1 MSQETTNSPQAAPGA
16 DSSTAPGFGA
26 GGVALT
32 PRQIIT
38 AMSGLVVAMLL
49 AQLDNMIV
57 APALPTIVG
66 DLGGLNHL
74 SWVVTGYILAS
85 AVATPIWGK
94 LGDLF
99 GHKNTFMASI
109 VLFLVGSALCGLS
122 QDMTQLVLFRAFQG
136 LGAGG
141 LMVGIMSV
149 LGILVPPRE
158 RGKYMGVMMAVM
170 PVSMIGGP
178 LVGGFITD
186 HVSWRWNFY
195 VNLPLGGL
203 ALFVI
208 WSTLHLTHQAR
219 RTEKVVI
226 DWWGISV
233 LTTWIVSLV
242 LAITWGGTQYP
253 WDSWQIVT
261 LFCVAA
267 VGLVVFVLIERTA
280 VEPVIG
286 LHLFRSRNFT
296 LSTVMGFVAG
306 FGMFGT
312 ITFLPQFQQFVQ
324 GQSATNSGL
333 LLMPMMLSLM
343 ATSLGG
349 GQFISRTG
357 RYKAFPIAG
366 TLLLGVGLYLFSTM
380 RVDTSTG
387 RSALFMVV
395 MGLGLGCLMQTT
407 NLIAQNSVELRDL
420 GAGTGTFTFVRTLGG
435 SIGVAILGAIYTHQ
449 LTSSLTHSVGK
460 APDIGGGGVASLTPA
475 ALKRAPA
482 QFIDAFQHAVV
493 AGTHTIFLWAAVLT
507 IVAFV
512 VSLFIRE
519 VPLRGSAPGPQA
531 EAAKAAELSHPV

>member
-1 MSQETTNSPQAAPGA
+1 MTTEENP
-16 DSSTAPGFGA
+16 T
-26 GGVALT
+26 LT

-99 GHKNTFMASI
+99 GHKYTFMCAI
-109 VLFLVGSALCGLS
+109 VLFLIGSALCGLA
-122 QDMTQLVLFRAFQG
+122 QDMTQLVMFRAFQG

-186 HVSWRWNFY
+186 NFSWRWNFY

-208 WSTLHLTHQAR
+208 WSTLHLTHETR

-242 LAITWGGTQYP
+242 LAITWGGTEYP
-253 WDSWQIVT
+253 WGSWQINL
-261 LFCVAA
+261 LFAIAA
-267 VGLVVFVLIERTA
+267 VGLVTFILIERKA
-280 VEPVIG
+280 AEPVIG
-286 LHLFRSRNFT
+286 LHLFRNKNFV
-296 LSTVMGFVAG
+296 LAAVMGFVAG
-306 FGMFGT
+306 FAMFGT

-324 GQSATNSGL
+324 GKSATNSGL
-333 LLMPMMLSLM
+333 LLMPMMLALM

-357 RYKAFPIAG
+357 RYKAFPIVG
-366 TLLLGVGLYLFSTM
+366 TALLGIGLYLFSTM
-380 RVDTSTG
+380 TVDTGTG
-387 RSALFMVV
+387 KSALFMVV

-407 NLIAQNSVELRDL
+407 NLIAQNSVDIRDL

-435 SIGVAILGAIYTHQ
+435 SIGVAILGTIYTHH
-449 LTSSLTHSVGK
+449 LTTSLEHSVGK
-460 APDIGGGGVASLTPA
+460 TPDLGGASVSSLTPA
-475 ALKRAPA
+475 LLKDAPA
-482 QFIDAFQHAVV
+482 AFISAFRHAVI
-493 AGTHTIFLWAAVLT
+493 AGTHQIFFWAALLT

-512 VSLFIRE
+512 ISWFVRE
-519 VPLRGSAPGPQA
+519 VPLRGFASAPAQ
-531 EAAKAAELSHPV
+531 EAAAEAELSDLA